1 MKYIYPKKTSVD
13 DLRINEIKNKFLI
26 TNKNYFNI
34 YGILIDL
41 KQIKIKKEYNNYIII
56 LPDNNLLEYYDNYL
70 NSLIIKYK
78 KTVINGEKY
87 NYFKIGRNKL
97 LDSYY
102 NLKNENI
109 VIFIKHVK
117 KTGFFNIPIIN
128 IL

>member
-26 TNKNYFNI
+26 TNKNNFNI

-41 KQIKIKKEYNNYIII
+41 KHIKIKKEYNNYIII
-56 LPDNNLLEYYDNYL
+56 LPDNNSLEYYDNYL

-87 NYFKIGRNKL
+87 NYFRIGRNKL

-109 VIFIKHVK
+109 VIFINHVK